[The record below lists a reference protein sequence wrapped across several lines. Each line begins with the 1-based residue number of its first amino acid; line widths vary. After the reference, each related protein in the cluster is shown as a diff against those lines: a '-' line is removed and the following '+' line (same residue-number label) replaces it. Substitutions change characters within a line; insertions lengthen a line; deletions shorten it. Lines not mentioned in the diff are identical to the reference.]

1 MKLATLQNSKCLSF
15 SDKTPKLIKDQINT
29 NLKILNNWNINDQKD
44 L

>member
-15 SDKTPKLIKDQINT
+15 SDKTPQLTKDQINT